1 MSFIFILEIKIYIIP
16 YTFVLHGFVLFSIMV
31 GAGLPLCAD
40 VCVYMQPLELI
51 KNVCCNLFYYGRHLL
66 FDPATKTPRNPPRK
80 NPIPIWGIYLEMHL
94 YSAFLLEEK
103 LKQK

>member
-1 MSFIFILEIKIYIIP
+1 
-16 YTFVLHGFVLFSIMV
+16 VV
-31 GAGLPLCAD
+31 GAGLPLCAG

-94 YSAFLLEEK
+94 YSASSWRKNLNKSNFRRAKANIIAGGRWTMAFAYL
-103 LKQK
+103 QHCN